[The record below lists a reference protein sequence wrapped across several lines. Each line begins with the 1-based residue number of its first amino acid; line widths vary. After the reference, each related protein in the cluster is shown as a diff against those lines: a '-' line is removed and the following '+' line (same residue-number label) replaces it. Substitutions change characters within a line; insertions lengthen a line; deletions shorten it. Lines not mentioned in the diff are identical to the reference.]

1 MQAEANWLQ
10 KPLHYTKI
18 MQYFKHS
25 QSCNSSKYQNEFY
38 KNVDGSSTN
47 RFNI

>member
-18 MQYFKHS
+18 MQYFKHF
-25 QSCNSSKYQNEFY
+25 QSCNSSIRMNFIKTLMGVQQ
-38 KNVDGSSTN
+38 
-47 RFNI
+47 I